1 MELNVSRHAFQKWK
15 ALERDEKK
23 GNTKKMP
30 KGEAKKYRIFL
41 TP

>member
-15 ALERDEKK
+15 ALERDEK

-30 KGEAKKYRIFL
+30 KGEAKK
-41 TP
+41 